1 MKKYADEIEEL
12 DDPVVFN
19 DLQAEKRNKELL
31 KVLNKI
37 SETLANNTDKRLI
50 SEIIK
55 HQEDLVTLIKNIKSS
70 ESSENSDF
78 SFVSLTEA
86 MCKDIIESNT
96 KLINTIENRLL
107 PDTFTLIKN
116 NYGITESVKVN
127 YKTAKFIS

>member
-1 MKKYADEIEEL
+1 MKKYADEIEEIDEKL
-12 DDPVVFN
+12 FD

-116 NYGITESVKVN
+116 NYGVTESVKVN
-127 YKTAKFIS
+127 YKSANKII